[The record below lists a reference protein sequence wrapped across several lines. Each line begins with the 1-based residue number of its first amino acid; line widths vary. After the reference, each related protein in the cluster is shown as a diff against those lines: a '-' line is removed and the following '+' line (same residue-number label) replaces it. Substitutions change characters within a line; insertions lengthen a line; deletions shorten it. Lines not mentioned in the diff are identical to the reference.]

1 MIPVAPFLRA
11 DRFLD
16 ISRTAADL
24 LPFFPPAEKKVNVAT
39 NLWGFLSAGFM
50 GVLSIV
56 FLEQETKSDCEKN
69 LNKFFLGVGI
79 TELIC
84 AALYVY
90 LIIVFL
96 VTKADAA
103 RAKSL
108 MGGPSIC
115 LCYGGITLLVF
126 LILGSVWVWSSD
138 GDECVCCFPTHP
150 LCVCVCL
157 FIFWLMVPGCCKGV
171 TGFVFPAGV

>member
-1 MIPVAPFLRA
+1 L
-11 DRFLD
+11 LT
-16 ISRTAADL
+16 RTGG
-24 LPFFPPAEKKVNVAT
+24 KKQVNVVT
-39 NLWGFLSAGFM
+39 NIWGFLSAAFM
-50 GVLSIV
+50 GALSIT
-56 FLEQETKSDCEKN
+56 FLEQETKNDCEKN

-84 AALYVY
+84 AALYMY

-108 MGGPSIC
+108 MGGPSLC

-126 LILGSVWVWSSD
+126 LILGSIWVWSSD
-138 GDECVCCFPTHP
+138 GDECVRFLSSVVHSMIVLGDSPSH
-150 LCVCVCL
+150 L
-157 FIFWLMVPGCCKGV
+157 FCRLTRRVLANSSPFLAP
-171 TGFVFPAGV
+171 